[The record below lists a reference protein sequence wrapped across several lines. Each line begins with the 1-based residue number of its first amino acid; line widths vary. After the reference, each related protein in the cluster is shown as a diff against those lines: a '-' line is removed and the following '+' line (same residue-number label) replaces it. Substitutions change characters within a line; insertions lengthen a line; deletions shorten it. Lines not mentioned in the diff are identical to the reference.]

1 MPGRADR
8 FDRFTERARQ
18 VLQLAQEEAQ
28 RFNHNYI
35 GTEHILLGLVRE
47 KEGVAARV
55 LTDMGVELNDI
66 RGKVE
71 LIIGRGDR
79 IVLGD
84 IGLTPRAKKVMELA
98 MDEARRLGHH
108 YVGTEH
114 LLLGLL
120 REGEGIAAQVLKKC
134 GVDLGK
140 TRRNVLHILN
150 QEPISPGAGT
160 GEEGCDGDTGA
171 TMEGGVFYSGGGGP
185 RANVL
190 TCRIDDRDLDALDA
204 LVEAG
209 IRSTRSDA
217 ASWLIHAG
225 IEAHSQLFQRVYAT
239 VEQIRQLRTEAQEM
253 ARGISA
259 EAAKPAPPD
268 EEESPLAPEE

>member
-8 FDRFTERARQ
+8 FERFTERARQ
-18 VLQLAQEEAQ
+18 SLQLAQEEAQ
-28 RFNHNYI
+28 RFKHSYI
-35 GTEHILLGLVRE
+35 GTEHLLLGLVRE
-47 KEGVAARV
+47 KDGVAARV
-55 LTDMGVELNDI
+55 LMDMGAELKDI

-71 LIIGRGDR
+71 FIIGRGHR
-79 IVLGD
+79 IVLGE
-84 IGLTPRAKKVMELA
+84 IGMTPRAKKVLELA
-98 MDEARRLGHH
+98 VDESRRLGHD

-120 REGEGIAAQVLKKC
+120 REGEGIAAGVLQSV

-140 TRRNVLHILN
+140 ARRGVLVILG
-150 QEPISPGAGT
+150 QEPLSPEVGT
-160 GEEGCDGDTGA
+160 VEEGRTGAAGA
-171 TMEGGVFYSGGGGP
+171 TMEGGVFHAGAGSGP
-185 RANVL
+185 KANVL

-253 ARGISA
+253 ARQIST
-259 EAAKPAPPD
+259 EAAQPSPPD
-268 EEESPLAPEE
+268 DEESPPAEE